1 MARLSQSLKSAGCI
15 IVTDEPHEEEIGAAS
30 SENGLFIAKM
40 EFSVRTGLTSRRSTN
55 SRAIDR
61 YHHKDRPDD
70 WDMILLLG
78 YSNYAALD
86 QEANVTAGCGKHFGS
101 SEAAAAKKRAEF
113 REALATRL

>member
-1 MARLSQSLKSAGCI
+1 MCI
-15 IVTDEPHEEEIGAAS
+15 VAEVRAADVRSSHKFEEEIGAAS